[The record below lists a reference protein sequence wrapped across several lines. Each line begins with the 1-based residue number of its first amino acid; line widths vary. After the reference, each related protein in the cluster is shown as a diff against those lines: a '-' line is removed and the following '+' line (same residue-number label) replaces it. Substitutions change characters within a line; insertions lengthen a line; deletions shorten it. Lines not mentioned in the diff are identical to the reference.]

1 VSFVCKLF
9 FGYAR
14 DQEIWISLSR
24 IEYTFVELF
33 NVPNSF
39 LPNPR
44 TIIPELYSASSD
56 HRKKVVKLRAFK
68 TYLSREMTHGKNI
81 GTQGKTWRNNK
92 LSKLKT
98 VYRLILFGEVDI
110 VSNYLQALKN
120 HSESDNKKLLEENK
134 IALTRLQKTITI
146 SVLEKDTTQFSNLTD
161 FDDNPIIFFLF
172 DVTNKM
178 SFKRLYKRISESFPV
193 GFKSVIIVVG
203 DTSNVNTSKIA
214 VPAEKSIQKFKQR
227 SIPYIEVS
235 SEKGENFPLLLDYLF
250 DCLLAIDCGE
260 IH

>member
-1 VSFVCKLF
+1 
-9 FGYAR
+9 
-14 DQEIWISLSR
+14 
-24 IEYTFVELF
+24 
-33 NVPNSF
+33 
-39 LPNPR
+39 
-44 TIIPELYSASSD
+44 
-56 HRKKVVKLRAFK
+56 
-68 TYLSREMTHGKNI
+68 
-81 GTQGKTWRNNK
+81 
-92 LSKLKT
+92 
-98 VYRLILFGEVDI
+98 
-110 VSNYLQALKN
+110 
-120 HSESDNKKLLEENK
+120 
-134 IALTRLQKTITI
+134 
-146 SVLEKDTTQFSNLTD
+146 
-161 FDDNPIIFFLF
+161 
-172 DVTNKM
+172 M